1 MLFTPQRG
9 RRKKLGEDRSRS
21 IIIAYAEYPSIIH
34 ANHGKQNA
42 IPFNY
47 N

>member
-34 ANHGKQNA
+34 ANPGKQNV